1 MTPEQKE
8 IMAFAQKNGGEFTK
22 KQLVDAMGGNY
33 YCHGDK
39 HLGDRLSRM
48 VNARLLERVKPG
60 VFKVGTGKKNKPSNI
75 AEGQTN
81 LFEQ

>member
-8 IMAFAQKNGGEFTK
+8 IIAFAQKNGGEFTK
-22 KQLVDAMGGNY
+22 RQLVEAIGNNY
-33 YCHGDK
+33 YCNGEK

-48 VNARLLERVKPG
+48 VNAQLLERVKPG

-75 AEGQTN
+75 ADGQAN
-81 LFEQ
+81 LFER